1 MVLFGCCV
9 TNVCDMLNACCIL
22 REKYD
27 LSQNRVVLSNTKGD
41 LQLVNNFL
49 IHSGKSVNDVLL
61 KVVVFALMH

>member
-1 MVLFGCCV
+1 MCV
-9 TNVCDMLNACCIL
+9 TCLIAFCIL

-49 IHSGKSVNDVLL
+49 IHSGKSVNAVLL

>member
-1 MVLFGCCV
+1 MCV
-9 TNVCDMLNACCIL
+9 TCLIACCIL

-27 LSQNRVVLSNTKGD
+27 LSQNRVVPSNTKGD